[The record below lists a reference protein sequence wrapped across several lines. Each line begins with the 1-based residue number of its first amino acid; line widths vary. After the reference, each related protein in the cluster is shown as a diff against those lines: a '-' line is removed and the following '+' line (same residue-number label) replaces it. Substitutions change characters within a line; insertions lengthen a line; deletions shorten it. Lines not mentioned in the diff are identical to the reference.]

1 MVFNLQQD
9 RRPRFWDWSA
19 SGSRLI
25 SRPIVVDGLA
35 KPYLKIEIAPR
46 IRQLDGR
53 LVDESFEA
61 VEHMA
66 NQLIRSFT
74 LPQLVMA
81 TVALQIH
88 MRRTRSFIEKKREL
102 QERWTLLARKM
113 RRLRAEDGHLTY
125 AERDLDE
132 KKRELVEASHGARQ
146 ALALKEREE
155 LLQTEEKEIRERRQR
170 WKQEESETKAA
181 WSELEKEDED
191 LMRDAPFHGQEDL
204 RRPYILTIVSGAQGG
219 RRRTLSSAMNTLV
232 EALQKPLSRTDQALL
247 EIALRRCVRDQA
259 PFAERNSP
267 ESWEREQL
275 LKAETEFLEEFPW
288 ATPYRSPLTM
298 DEHRAGRGGAGL

>member
-1 MVFNLQQD
+1 V
-9 RRPRFWDWSA
+9 
-19 SGSRLI
+19 I
-25 SRPIVVDGLA
+25 DGLG

-46 IRQLDGR
+46 IRQVDGR
-53 LVDESFEA
+53 LIDESFEA

-66 NQLIRSFT
+66 NQLIRSFS

-88 MRRTRSFIEKKREL
+88 MRRTRCFIEKKRQL
-102 QERWTLLARKM
+102 QERWTLLARRM

-125 AERDLDE
+125 AEKNLEE
-132 KKRELVEASHGARQ
+132 KKLELVEASTGTKQ
-146 ALALKEREE
+146 ALALHEREE
-155 LLQTEEKEIRERRQR
+155 LLIAEQNEIVERRER
-170 WKQEESETKAA
+170 WKQDETETRAA

-191 LMRDAPFHGQEDL
+191 LLRDAPFHGQEDL

-259 PFAERNSP
+259 PMQASSKP

-275 LKAETEFLEEFPW
+275 LRAETDFLEEFPW
-288 ATPYRSPLTM
+288 SLPYRSPLGS
-298 DEHRAGRGGAGL
+298 DELRGERGVLSL